1 MNLPVLR
8 TGLPLRCL
16 HCGASPL
23 ASDARRVYCTQCS
36 REYADTPGIA
46 HLTRDISAE
55 EAVQRENYDVQQLG
69 ALQTSDPFHS
79 FVSPAGLRL
88 SRMLRRL
95 ALNPGDSFVE
105 IACAAGPLS
114 DSLAVNFR
122 ARGLATDI
130 SPASIER
137 QLERRGNRGHY
148 DAVVASAHELPLVD
162 ACVDAVVAFDV
173 IEHLEQP
180 QRLFAEAARVLKPGG
195 RLLLRCPVLDFALS
209 LDWWQYH
216 LTHKRWMQRMERAGH
231 YYRNFRSKR
240 WHRQSAA
247 QAGFQVE
254 YWIGYDV
261 FWDNFIEYA
270 LLPGMASLFRR
281 QPTASTQPSAPS
293 AEGLPLR
300 VPQSLPHRAAR
311 LAAHVGDVC
320 LWPERLLGRMGF
332 GASMWLLARK
342 TG

>member
-1 MNLPVLR
+1 MDLPILR

-23 ASDARRVYCTQCS
+23 ASDHRRVYCTQCP
-36 REYADTPGIA
+36 REYADPSGIA
-46 HLTRDISAE
+46 HLTRDITPD
-55 EAVQRENYDVQQLG
+55 EAVQRENYDAQQLG

-79 FVSPAGLRL
+79 FVSPAGLRM

-105 IACAAGPLS
+105 IACAAGPMS
-114 DSLAVNFR
+114 DSLATNFR
-122 ARGLATDI
+122 ARGVATDI
-130 SPASIER
+130 SPASIAR
-137 QLERRGNRGHY
+137 QLERRGNRQHY
-148 DAVVASAHELPLVD
+148 DAVVASAHELPLAD

-180 QRLFAEAARVLKPGG
+180 QLLYAEAARVLKPGG
-195 RLLLRCPVLDFALS
+195 RLLLRCPVLDFALT

-216 LTHKRWMQRMERAGH
+216 LTHRRWMQRMERAGH
-231 YYRNFRSKR
+231 YYRNFRTKR
-240 WHRQSAA
+240 WHRQTAA
-247 QAGFQVE
+247 QAGFLVA
-254 YWIGYDV
+254 YWAGYDI

-270 LLPGMASLFRR
+270 LLPGMSSLFRR
-281 QPTASTQPSAPS
+281 KQVLPAHPAARP
-293 AEGLPLR
+293 EGGLPLR

-311 LAAHVGDVC
+311 VAARVGDVC
-320 LWPERLLGRMGF
+320 LWPERLLGRVGF

-342 TG
+342 NG